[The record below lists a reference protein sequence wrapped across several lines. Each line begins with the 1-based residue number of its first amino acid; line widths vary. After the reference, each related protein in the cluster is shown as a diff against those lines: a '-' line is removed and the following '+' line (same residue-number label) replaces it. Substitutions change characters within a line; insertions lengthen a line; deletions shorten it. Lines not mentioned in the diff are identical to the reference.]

1 MANTPATT
9 LLDIEAANLDDER
22 EVDAFHNA
30 WIATGRAKVPDDF
43 RRFRETGIDDA
54 TAIS

>member
-1 MANTPATT
+1 MANTPAAT